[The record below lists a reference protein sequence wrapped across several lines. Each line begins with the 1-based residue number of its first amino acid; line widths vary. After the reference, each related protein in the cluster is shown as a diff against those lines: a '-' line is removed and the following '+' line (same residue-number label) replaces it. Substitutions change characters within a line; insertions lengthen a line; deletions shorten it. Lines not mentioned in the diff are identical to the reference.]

1 MDSASA
7 VEIIGGGPAGCAAA
21 LSARHQGAP
30 VRLYET
36 SAFPRHKVCGEFL
49 SPEVPEILGELGVL
63 RDFEAQKP
71 ARLAKVALH
80 FGARTKSWTLREPA
94 WGLSRYALDELLLRR
109 ALAEGAALVREPW
122 IKSPRRDDHK
132 PGIRRILGHGRKSAA
147 PAGARLFGF
156 KAHFA
161 GTVDD
166 VVHLFFFSGCYIGV
180 TAVENG
186 ITYVCG
192 VVPEPLLR
200 QKMLREK
207 MLRQKNFE
215 IESLL
220 EADPALRERV
230 LPLARTMKWLITGPL
245 VFGMNPD
252 PEEQVYRAGDA
263 LGFVDP
269 FTGSG
274 ISAALVTGKMAGEAA
289 ARSTE
294 VSRYVRRVRAALK
307 RQYFFSSALRMAIR
321 ARIAEKCAGFIPGRL
336 LFELTRPANSL

>member
-21 LSARHQGAP
+21 LSARQQGAP

-36 SAFPRHKVCGEFL
+36 SVFPRHKVCGEFL
-49 SPEVPEILGELGVL
+49 SPEVLEILGGLGVL
-63 RDFEAQKP
+63 GDFEAQKP
-71 ARLAKVALH
+71 ARLAKVALY
-80 FGARTKSWTLREPA
+80 FGGRTKTWTLCEPA

-109 ALAEGAALVREPW
+109 ALAEGTALVREPW
-122 IKSPRRDDHK
+122 IKSADRDDGK

-161 GTVDD
+161 GPADD
-166 VVHLFFFSGCYIGV
+166 VVQLFFFSGGYVGV
-180 TAVENG
+180 SAVENG
-186 ITYVCG
+186 ITNVCG
-192 VVPEPLLR
+192 VAPEALLR
-200 QKMLREK
+200 R
-207 MLRQKNFE
+207 RNFE
-215 IESLL
+215 IEWLL
-220 EADPALRERV
+220 EAAPALRERT
-230 LPLARTMKWLITGPL
+230 LPLQRTMKWLITGPL

-252 PEEQVYRAGDA
+252 PAEQVYRAGDA

-294 VSRYVRRVRAALK
+294 VSQYVRRVRAALK
-307 RQYFFSSALRMAIR
+307 RQYFFSSGLRVAIR
-321 ARIAEKCAGFIPGRL
+321 AGLAEKCAGFIPGRL